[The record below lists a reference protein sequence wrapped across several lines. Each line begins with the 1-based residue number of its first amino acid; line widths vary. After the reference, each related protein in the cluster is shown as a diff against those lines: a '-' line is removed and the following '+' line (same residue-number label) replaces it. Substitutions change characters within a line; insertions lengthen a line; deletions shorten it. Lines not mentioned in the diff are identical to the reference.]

1 MSRRILT
8 LLLALLL
15 LLPAGARAEK
25 MLFEDENGAAIE
37 EDAEFPAGTDGPVEE
52 TFTPRPAATPA
63 PTGTP
68 FALLQYGSSGDAV
81 LAAQERL
88 TALGYYFGKC
98 SGDFLEGT

>member
-37 EDAEFPAGTDGPVEE
+37 EDAEFPAGTDGPVE
-52 TFTPRPAATPA
+52 
-63 PTGTP
+63 
-68 FALLQYGSSGDAV
+68 
-81 LAAQERL
+81 
-88 TALGYYFGKC
+88 
-98 SGDFLEGT
+98 